1 MTWATVIFIYRG
13 CPDRAWGSIMKTKPI
28 QVKINTTF
36 AIGDTAAFHSQ
47 FDQNGNLILELVPGS
62 TVQELLL
69 MLPGLGS
76 PENWSDLFLHVFVN
90 HQVAPFD
97 RVLQDQDILDIHIP
111 LTGG

>member
-1 MTWATVIFIYRG
+1 MKWNGLIMSS
-13 CPDRAWGSIMKTKPI
+13 SINNKPI
-28 QVKINTTF
+28 RVIINTTF

-47 FDQNGNLILELVPGS
+47 FNQNGDLILELEPGS

-69 MLPGLGS
+69 RLPGLGA

-90 HQVAPFD
+90 HKVAPFD
-97 RVLQDQDILDIHIP
+97 RVLEDNDVLDIHIP